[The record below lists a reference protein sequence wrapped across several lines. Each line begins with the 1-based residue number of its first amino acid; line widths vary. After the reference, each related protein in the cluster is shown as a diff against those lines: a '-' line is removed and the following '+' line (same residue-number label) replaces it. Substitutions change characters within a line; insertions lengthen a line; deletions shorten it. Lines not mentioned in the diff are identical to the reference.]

1 MNFEEFHII
10 ERGHILKNFY
20 KVVITGGGTA
30 GHITPA
36 LSIAQS
42 LATNHKAKIYYLGN
56 ENFIEKELA
65 QKAGFPFFHIH
76 SQGMEGK
83 NPLDKWKN
91 FISRNSKGIIQAYRH
106 LKNIDPDFIVSTGGF
121 VTAPVLAA
129 AKLLSIPYFIHE
141 QNTVMGRVNK
151 LFIKT
156 AKEVYYSFEETL
168 GGKSLREGMTYGNPV
183 PVNEAIKPGDNLV
196 VLGGSGGSEFLNDWA
211 LSFAKANPK
220 VSIHLQAG
228 RKNVDVLEVRKKQE
242 KLENITIHGFVDII
256 EMYKKAKFVVTR
268 GGTSSLFELANAEI
282 PSIVVPLPNSM
293 DNHQYLNGLHFQQLG
308 GMKVVEQSEQKNDNT
323 LDKVALEWMNNKN
336 ILEEKRKNLHN
347 FSYKN
352 CADKISS
359 DMVTVMN
366 ELT

>member
-1 MNFEEFHII
+1 M
-10 ERGHILKNFY
+10 KDTY

-36 LSIAQS
+36 LSIARS
-42 LATNHKAKIYYLGN
+42 LIDNFQTKIYYLGN
-56 ENFIEKELA
+56 ENFLEKELA
-65 QKAGFPFFHIH
+65 HKEGFPFFHIH

-91 FISRNSKGIIQAYRH
+91 FIARNSKGIIEAYRH
-106 LKNIDPDFIVSTGGF
+106 LKNINPDFVVSTGGF

-129 AKLLSIPYFIHE
+129 ARLLSIPYFIHE

-151 LFIKT
+151 LFVKN

-168 GGKSLREGMTYGNPV
+168 GGMSLREGMAYGNPV
-183 PVNEAIKPGDNLV
+183 PVNEAIKPGNSLV
-196 VLGGSGGSEFLNDWA
+196 VLGGSGGSEFLNQWT

-220 VSIHLQAG
+220 ISIHLQAG
-228 RKNVDVLEVRKKQE
+228 RKNVEALEVQKE
-242 KLENITIHGFVDII
+242 KGELKNLTIHGFVNIV
-256 EMYKKAKFVVTR
+256 EMYERAKVVVTR

-308 GMKVVEQSEQKNDNT
+308 GMKVVEQSEQKSGNT
-323 LDKVALEWMNNKN
+323 LDKVAIEWLNNKD
-336 ILEEKRKNLHN
+336 ILEEKRKNLQN
-347 FSYKN
+347 FTYKN

-359 DMVTVMN
+359 DIITVMN